1 MREKLVYNLATLHE
15 NLCLISTKMKKKNR
29 LSADGADID
38 AAAVVVVVVVVVVY
52 VCKGIVFGLLGKM

>member
-1 MREKLVYNLATLHE
+1 M
-15 NLCLISTKMKKKNR
+15 CLISTKMKKKNR

-38 AAAVVVVVVVVVVY
+38 AAAVVVVVVVVY